1 MDNVS
6 ISIDLRKTHPCVVVN
21 FHYVMQGSV
30 PRSHTVEVKRFSVSK
45 NVWTREPL
53 QPDCGPFH
61 TRHPPLDNASR
72 APVVLYPQNACKSI
86 IHRLRPTGVVQP

>member
-6 ISIDLRKTHPCVVVN
+6 ISIDLRKTHPRVVVN

-45 NVWTREPL
+45 NVWVSYKVCPHIVL
-53 QPDCGPFH
+53 QCDPS
-61 TRHPPLDNASR
+61 LIL
-72 APVVLYPQNACKSI
+72 LY
-86 IHRLRPTGVVQP
+86 L